1 MISKGLFEMA
11 MAIRYGENYSLNTI
25 RDAVILGLTYVTGA
39 RPVQLAKLAVKDLRI
54 DTRNSETG
62 LIRYSLLLPY
72 AKQRHVTTER
82 LFLAIPAEIGALI
95 RHYIERAQ
103 LKPDGKLFEFSHSAP
118 FNVSR
123 RLTRPSSVS
132 VRQIIRLP

>member
-62 LIRYSLLLPY
+62 LIRYSLP
-72 AKQRHVTTER
+72 
-82 LFLAIPAEIGALI
+82 FLTQNSG
-95 RHYIERAQ
+95 
-103 LKPDGKLFEFSHSAP
+103 
-118 FNVSR
+118 
-123 RLTRPSSVS
+123 T
-132 VRQIIRLP
+132 